1 MSGMRVVLYMT
12 DEFEVEATLVFDGTW
27 HGIPDWTTIRHYNSD
42 SRTVTQEQL
51 LEHARREALKVCD
64 EYGTELPQIDPE
76 DVPVDVRPLVAHA
89 NILGVGDDPSRDAI
103 VEAVGKEYLD
113 LARAD
118 LRNHREALRT
128 WLATEPREGNDRAK
142 YAALDWMVRAL
153 GVLL

>member
-1 MSGMRVVLYMT
+1 
-12 DEFEVEATLVFDGTW
+12 
-27 HGIPDWTTIRHYNSD
+27 
-42 SRTVTQEQL
+42 L